1 MKFYKYF
8 YETTNYR
15 VPDFQEKW
23 EKALSSSEELRVG
36 MELLNKI
43 HSLFPQK
50 EIYIV
55 GGVPRDIIMGN
66 AIDDVDMATNIS
78 FSSLSEH
85 FPLRNISK
93 NDSQPVYTILYKNY
107 NFDLAKFREDSKTV
121 GRGNNVSKE
130 TDSFQKDTERRD
142 ITINSFGIDYK
153 GRIVDYQNG
162 LKDLGDKIVR
172 AVGNPKERFLEDA
185 TRILRVFRFAAKM
198 GFRLDEETRKA
209 AVELKHLLT
218 DRSAISVES
227 ISKELYKVAKSGKA
241 LAKFLEDL
249 EENGILESILPEFTT
264 MRGFMHNPK
273 HHPEGGSSVLGH
285 ILECLKVSPYTDPVT
300 NLAVLFHDFG
310 KAVTRGEKNGFST
323 YYGHEAAGVPV
334 VENIFSRLRFSELGA
349 EDKKNILAAVEKHM
363 LVHQLDSLGIKV
375 LTDLITSPTWET
387 VKAVGFCDEAS
398 RGAPLFNKKEFEE
411 KIKRAEDK
419 VHKLVGGNLKKEE
432 MRAVIKKY
440 VDGNK
445 LLGWF
450 PEIKN
455 NLKNMK
461 YVLSHLEEYILKS
474 LEKDHEPLEEELKK
488 EAESF
493 LKRKF
498 P

>member
-8 YETTNYR
+8 YETSNYH

-66 AIDDVDMATNIS
+66 AIDDVDMATNIP

-130 TDSFQKDTERRD
+130 TDSFEKDTERRD

-162 LKDLGDKIVR
+162 LKDLRDKIVR

-198 GFRLDEETRKA
+198 GFSLDEETRKA

-218 DRSAISVES
+218 DRSAISMES

-493 LKRKF
+493 LNRKF

>member
-1 MKFYKYF
+1 MTKF
-8 YETTNYR
+8 
-15 VPDFQEKW
+15 Q
-23 EKALSSSEELRVG
+23 
-36 MELLNKI
+36 
-43 HSLFPQK
+43 
-50 EIYIV
+50 
-55 GGVPRDIIMGN
+55 
-66 AIDDVDMATNIS
+66 
-78 FSSLSEH
+78 
-85 FPLRNISK
+85 
-93 NDSQPVYTILYKNY
+93 
-107 NFDLAKFREDSKTV
+107 
-121 GRGNNVSKE
+121 
-130 TDSFQKDTERRD
+130 
-142 ITINSFGIDYK
+142 
-153 GRIVDYQNG
+153 
-162 LKDLGDKIVR
+162 
-172 AVGNPKERFLEDA
+172 
-185 TRILRVFRFAAKM
+185 
-198 GFRLDEETRKA
+198 
-209 AVELKHLLT
+209 
-218 DRSAISVES
+218 
-227 ISKELYKVAKSGKA
+227 
-241 LAKFLEDL
+241 
-249 EENGILESILPEFTT
+249 
-264 MRGFMHNPK
+264 
-273 HHPEGGSSVLGH
+273 H

-387 VKAVGFCDEAS
+387 VKAVGYCDEAS

-450 PEIKN
+450 PEIKKDI
-455 NLKNMK
+455 KNMK

-493 LKRKF
+493 LKRKS

>member
-8 YETTNYR
+8 YETSNYH

-66 AIDDVDMATNIS
+66 AIDDVDMATNIP

-130 TDSFQKDTERRD
+130 TDSFEKDTERRD

-162 LKDLGDKIVR
+162 LKDLQDKIVR

-198 GFRLDEETRKA
+198 GFSLDEETRKA

-218 DRSAISVES
+218 DRSAISMES

-349 EDKKNILAAVEKHM
+349 EDKKNILAAVGKHM

-445 LLGWF
+445 LLKWF

-488 EAESF
+488 EAERF
-493 LKRKF
+493 MK
-498 P
+498 

>member
-1 MKFYKYF
+1 
-8 YETTNYR
+8 
-15 VPDFQEKW
+15 
-23 EKALSSSEELRVG
+23 
-36 MELLNKI
+36 
-43 HSLFPQK
+43 
-50 EIYIV
+50 
-55 GGVPRDIIMGN
+55 
-66 AIDDVDMATNIS
+66 
-78 FSSLSEH
+78 
-85 FPLRNISK
+85 
-93 NDSQPVYTILYKNY
+93 LYKNY
-107 NFDLAKFREDSKTV
+107 NFELAKFREDSKTV
-121 GRGNNVSKE
+121 GRGNNISKE

-142 ITINSFGIDYK
+142 ITINIFGIDYK

-162 LKDLGDKIVR
+162 LKDLQDKIVR

-198 GFRLDEETRKA
+198 GFSLDEETRKA
-209 AVELKHLLT
+209 AIELKHLLT
-218 DRSAISVES
+218 DRSAISMES

-285 ILECLKVSPYTDPVT
+285 ILECLKVSPYSDPVT

-310 KAVTRGEKNGFST
+310 KAVTRGEKNGHST
-323 YYGHEAAGVPV
+323 YYGHEAAGIPV
-334 VENIFSRLRFSELGA
+334 VENIFSRLRFSELGV
-349 EDKKNILAAVEKHM
+349 EDKKNILAAVGKHM

-375 LTDLITSPTWET
+375 LTDLITSPNWET
-387 VKAVGFCDEAS
+387 VKAVGYCDEAS

-493 LKRKF
+493 LNRKF